1 MTCYKEEIFG
11 PVLITMN
18 VDTLDDVMFNFH
30 YFKISLSPG
39 DAVAQQLARYR
50 SEGLGT
56 FNYQNL
62 ILDYSYCLSL
72 HFS

>member
-18 VDTLDDVMFNFH
+18 ADTLDDVMFNFH
-30 YFKISLSPG
+30 YFKILLSPG

-50 SEGLGT
+50 SLG
-56 FNYQNL
+56 
-62 ILDYSYCLSL
+62 SGSL
-72 HFS
+72 

>member
-18 VDTLDDVMFNFH
+18 ADTLDDVMFNFH

-50 SEGLGT
+50 SLG
-56 FNYQNL
+56 
-62 ILDYSYCLSL
+62 SGSL
-72 HFS
+72 